1 MRAGRLDR
9 RITIQG
15 KTLTH
20 DEFGEEVETWG
31 DLMTVWAQLQS
42 DRGDERFAHQQLLG
56 TAASTFVIRRR
67 PDLVLTVEHRIN
79 YNGRTWDIT
88 DVRELGRNQGL
99 EIDAKARVDTP

>member
-9 RITIQG
+9 RIVIQK

-20 DEFGEEVETWG
+20 DEWGEEVETWA
-31 DLMTVWAQLQS
+31 DLMTVWAQQQP

-56 TAASTFVIRRR
+56 TAAMTFVIRAR
-67 PDLVLTVEHRIN
+67 PDLALTVEHRIS
-79 YNGRTWDIT
+79 YHGRTWDIT

-99 EIDAKARVDTP
+99 EVDAKARVDTP